1 MKALKLV
8 AVLATAAVLFAQ
20 DLTAQPFTFTAIA
33 GTPGMG
39 GSADGTNKNATF
51 IAPAGMV
58 LDSAGNLYV
67 VDPNMVRKISPV
79 GTNWVVTTFAGV
91 ALPQGS
97 EDGTSTNAR
106 FRFPQ
111 GIAADAANNLYVADT
126 YNHTIRKITPGAV
139 VSTLAGEPRSIGTN
153 DGLNAAARFNY
164 PFGITSTP
172 AGVLFVADTRNH
184 TIRQVSFDGAN
195 WVTTTI
201 AGKPETP
208 GTANGVGAAA
218 RFNEPAAIAR
228 DTDGTLYVADFQNHA
243 IRKMTFAANV
253 WTVTTFAGLPGVAGS
268 SDGQGSTARFN
279 QPQGLAIDSAHCVYV
294 ADAGNHTIRRITPA
308 GVVRT
313 IGGRVGHAGIA
324 DGTGSQARFDAP
336 YGLAVDSAGNLFVA
350 DNYSYSI
357 HRGRLAALLDIR
369 LTSTQCILSWPSG
382 LTNYVPQVNS
392 KVSATGWT
400 TLPSGISLVDTFN
413 YQTNSRQPGGAF
425 YRLIKP

>member
-1 MKALKLV
+1 MKAITSV
-8 AVLATAAVLFAQ
+8 AVLATAVLVSLQ
-20 DLTAQPFTFTAIA
+20 SLTAQPFTFTAIA
-33 GTPGMG
+33 GNPGLG

-51 IAPAGMV
+51 IAPSGMV

-67 VDPNMVRKISPV
+67 VDPNMVRKITPT

-111 GIAADAANNLYVADT
+111 GIAVDSANNLYVADT
-126 YNHTIRKITPGAV
+126 YNHTIRKITPDSV
-139 VSTLAGEPRSIGTN
+139 VTTIAGEPRSVGTN

-164 PFGITSTP
+164 PFGIASSP

-184 TIRQVSFDGAN
+184 IIRQTAFDGAN
-195 WVTTTI
+195 WITTTL
-201 AGKPETP
+201 AGTPETP
-208 GTANGVGAAA
+208 GTANGVGAEA

-228 DTDGTLYVADFQNHA
+228 DTDGTLYVADFLNHA
-243 IRKMTFAANV
+243 IRKMTFSANA
-253 WTVTTFAGLPGVAGS
+253 WTVTTFAGLPGVPGS
-268 SDGQGSTARFN
+268 SDGQGSAARFN

-313 IGGRVGHAGIA
+313 IGGLAGQAGIA

-336 YGLAVDSAGNLFVA
+336 YGLAVDSSGTLFVA

-357 HRGRLAALLDIR
+357 HQGRLAALLDIR
-369 LTSTQCILSWPSG
+369 LTPTQCILSWPAD
-382 LTNYVPQVNS
+382 LTGYVPQVNS
-392 KVSATGWT
+392 KVSSTGWT
-400 TLPSGISLVDTFN
+400 TPGSGITLVDTYN
-413 YQTNSRQPGGAF
+413 YQTNSRQPAGAF